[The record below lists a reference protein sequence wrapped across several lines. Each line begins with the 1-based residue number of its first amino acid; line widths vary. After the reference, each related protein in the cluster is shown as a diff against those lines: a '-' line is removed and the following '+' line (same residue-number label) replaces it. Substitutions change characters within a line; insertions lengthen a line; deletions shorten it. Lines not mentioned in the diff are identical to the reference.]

1 MFATYKSASRLR
13 NPPQDGTS
21 VLFPF
26 SKAEWP
32 PLWTLL
38 LPPSPHFLHW
48 YSKWGWGEEG
58 KRNPTLFPKVCCG
71 QARPWEGGRCSREP
85 YPTSA
90 HTTSG
95 KLQCPEQNTQGSS
108 VFPNRIPKRGVPG
121 LGQWEERDGGK
132 NSGKAVRASVKQC
145 QNLAKHSIAQ
155 CC

>member
-1 MFATYKSASRLR
+1 MVLLFGFHSPRRSGPHSGHCSSHPHPISFT
-13 NPPQDGTS
+13 GTARRGGR
-21 VLFPF
+21 
-26 SKAEWP
+26 KE
-32 PLWTLL
+32 
-38 LPPSPHFLHW
+38 
-48 YSKWGWGEEG
+48 KEI
-58 KRNPTLFPKVCCG
+58 RLFPKVCCG